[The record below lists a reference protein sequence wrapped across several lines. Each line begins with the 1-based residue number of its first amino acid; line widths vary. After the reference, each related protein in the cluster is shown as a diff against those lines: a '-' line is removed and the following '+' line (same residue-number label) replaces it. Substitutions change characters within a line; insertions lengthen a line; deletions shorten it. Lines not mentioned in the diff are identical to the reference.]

1 MQYASKTLYIYVY
14 THKYMTDYAHKSS
27 SVVAF
32 IGYFWCV
39 HNKFVN
45 KGEMYVCT
53 KILSKILFN
62 EKISTHTSS

>member
-45 KGEMYVCT
+45 KGEMYVRT
-53 KILSKILFN
+53 KIL
-62 EKISTHTSS
+62 